1 MKFPYPTNFFFFE
14 EFRCIF
20 ISLLQN
26 NVRSSRENK
35 KGSFLPGNLQELRE
49 GLSYIQVVTRTFWRT
64 HRVQE
69 EQQQRVE
76 QMLPALPLEVFFPFI
91 KFRRWYCH
99 CQFMRK
105 RGSNI

>member
-76 QMLPALPLEVFFPFI
+76 QMLPALPLEVFFSL
-91 KFRRWYCH
+91 Y
-99 CQFMRK
+99 
-105 RGSNI
+105 